1 VSDTLKIPDT
11 IVGRSVRLAAQLDLR
26 QWLPVAAT
34 GVALLIGLA
43 LVALAARSPI
53 DAFSAFVEGAFGSA
67 YAVGASIN
75 RAVVLALVGIG
86 FAFAERANLTNVG
99 GEGQIAL
106 GGMAATAFALHAGAA
121 ALPGAL
127 AWAWPLLGGI
137 VAGAL
142 WGALAGVLRVR
153 FGTNEVISTLLLT
166 FIAIWIVYW
175 ATHAPE
181 LLRQPQTSATSLPE
195 SPDIPTATQLPL
207 LLARW
212 SPASPLH
219 IGVLF
224 TLAAAAIVGFV
235 LARTPIGVR
244 LRAIGLNELAARRAG
259 IAPGRLIVVAL
270 AVAGALAGLAGALMI
285 QGEQYN
291 LKSGFSS
298 GYGFDGLVVGLLARG
313 STTAILGYAL
323 FFGILR
329 SGGINMEI
337 SAGVPSAVVQVMQ
350 GLVVVLVAGS
360 AFLSARSQ
368 RAP

>member
-1 VSDTLKIPDT
+1 MSLLSSPHPPVTH
-11 IVGRSVRLAAQLDLR
+11 RSVGSMPLDPR
-26 QWLPVAAT
+26 TWLPVASTLA
-34 GVALLIGLA
+34 ALLVGLV
-43 LVALAARSPI
+43 LVAAFARSPLA
-53 DAFSAFVEGAFGSA
+53 AFGAFAEGAFGSA
-67 YAVGASIN
+67 YSIGASLN
-75 RAVVLALVGIG
+75 RAAVLALVGIG

-99 GEGQIAL
+99 GEGQIAM
-106 GGMAATAFALHAGAA
+106 GGMAATALALYGGAA
-121 ALPGAL
+121 ALPGPA
-127 AWAWPLLGGI
+127 AWLWPMLGGV

-142 WGALAGVLRVR
+142 WGGVAGVLRVR

-195 SPDIPTATQLPL
+195 SEDIPRRTQLPL
-207 LLARW
+207 ILAAYFPM
-212 SPASPLH
+212 SMAH
-219 IGVLF
+219 IGLLF
-224 TLAAAAIVGFV
+224 VVGAAAIVAFI
-235 LARTPIGVR
+235 LARTPLGVK

-259 IAPGRLIVVAL
+259 IMPGRLFCLAL
-270 AVAGALAGLAGALMI
+270 CVAGGLAGLAGALMI

-313 STTAILGYAL
+313 STVGVILYAI
-323 FFGILR
+323 FFGFLR

-350 GLVVVLVAGS
+350 GLVVVLVAG
-360 AFLSARSQ
+360 AVFFANRRTTQ
-368 RAP
+368 P